1 MPVINTNIPSL
12 IAQNNLSKTQ
22 TALQTAM
29 QRLSSGLRINSSKD
43 DAAGLAIAN
52 RMTTQINGLNQAAR
66 NANDAI
72 SLAQT
77 ADSALTEMT
86 NNLQRIR
93 ELAVQAANST
103 NSASDRAALD
113 QEVQQRL
120 SEIDRIASQTTFNGQ
135 KVLDGSFGSATFQV
149 GANVGDT
156 ITLGLSTSMR
166 SSVLGKTADY
176 VDSTTLYDG
185 TMALGLQGTG
195 VGGTALSSGD
205 VNITVGS
212 GDAVNVG
219 GSASYAGTAISQ
231 DGTSAYAK
239 VAAINGAGITGLT
252 ATAETDVQAGFSAGG
267 ITDNGYSLSI
277 NGTAIYSSYDA
288 SGTGAAL
295 DGSTVAAAINAN
307 SNTTGV
313 TANFDGTNMTLTA
326 VDGRNITVS
335 QTDTTNT
342 GDGLTA
348 ATATNNTVNATAG
361 TGFDATTTAAGT
373 AVNTTA
379 YGTIRL
385 ISAET
390 IAVNK
395 LSGSGAAN
403 IGYTDTSSLA
413 LGSAALNTSSV
424 TTVNNANTTITR
436 VDAGLT
442 AIAALRSTFGA
453 IQNRFDSVIASTNAT
468 SQNLSAA
475 RSRIQ
480 DADFAAETASLTRAQ
495 ILQQAGT
502 AMVAQANTLPNS
514 VLTLLR

>member
-29 QRLSSGLRINSSKD
+29 ERLSSGLRINSSKD

-103 NSASDRAALD
+103 NSSSDRAALN

-120 SEIDRIASQTTFNGQ
+120 DEIDRIATQTSFNGQ
-135 KVLDGSFGSATFQV
+135 RVLDGSFGSATFQV

-166 SSVLGKTADY
+166 SSAIGKTADY
-176 VDSTTLYDG
+176 VNGTTAYDSTK
-185 TMALGLQGTG
+185 ALGAQGTG
-195 VGGTALSSGD
+195 VGSTALASGD
-205 VNITVGS
+205 LTIKLGTSDAVAVGS
-212 GDAVNVG
+212 SSNYVG
-219 GSASYAGTAISQ
+219 TGTGQVA
-231 DGTSAYAK
+231 TSAYAK
-239 VAAINGAGITGLT
+239 VAAINGAAIGGLT
-252 ATAETDVQAGFSAGG
+252 ATAETDATFGFANV
-267 ITDNGYSLSI
+267 TDDGYSLTI
-277 NGTAIYSSYDA
+277 NNTAIFSSYDA
-288 SGTGAAL
+288 STTNL
-295 DGSTVAAAINAN
+295 DGSAVASAINAN
-307 SNTTGV
+307 TSTTGV
-313 TANFDGTNMTLTA
+313 TAAFDGTNMTLTA
-326 VDGRNITVS
+326 VDGRNIAVTQNS
-335 QTDTTNT
+335 TT
-342 GDGLTA
+342 
-348 ATATNNTVNATAG
+348 TAG
-361 TGFDATTTAAGT
+361 TGLGAAAGTNNTTNSAITALTTVAGT
-373 AVNTTA
+373 AVSTTA

-385 ISAET
+385 TAADTIT
-390 IAVNK
+390 IA
-395 LSGSGAAN
+395 GTAPAN
-403 IGYTDTSSLA
+403 VGYTATSLA
-413 LGSAALNTSSV
+413 LGSQALNTTSV
-424 TTVNNANTTITR
+424 TTVANANTTLTR
-436 VDAGLT
+436 VDSALD
-442 AIAALRSTFGA
+442 AIASLRSTFGA
-453 IQNRFDSVIASTNAT
+453 IQNRFDSVIASTQAT
-468 SQNLSAA
+468 SQNLAAA

-502 AMVAQANTLPNS
+502 AMVAQANSVPNT

>member
-29 QRLSSGLRINSSKD
+29 ERLSSGLRINSSKD

-103 NSASDRAALD
+103 NSSSDRAALN

-120 SEIDRIASQTTFNGQ
+120 DEIDRIATQTSFNGQ
-135 KVLDGSFGSATFQV
+135 RVLDGSFGSATFQV

-166 SSVLGKTADY
+166 SSAIGKTADY
-176 VDSTTLYDG
+176 VDGTTAYDSAK
-185 TMALGLQGTG
+185 ALGAQGTG
-195 VGGTALSSGD
+195 VSSIAL
-205 VNITVGS
+205 GS
-212 GDAVNVG
+212 GDLTIAVGSSDAVAVG
-219 GSASYAGTAISQ
+219 SSSNYVGTETGQ
-231 DGTSAYAK
+231 DATSAYAK
-239 VAAINGAGITGLT
+239 VAAINGAAIGGLT
-252 ATAETDVQAGFSAGG
+252 ATAETDVTSGFKTV
-267 ITDNGYSLSI
+267 TDNGYSLTI
-277 NGTAIYSSYDA
+277 NNTAIFSSYDA
-288 SGTGAAL
+288 GTNNL
-295 DGSTVAAAINAN
+295 DGSSVAAAIN
-307 SNTTGV
+307 SNTSTTGV
-313 TANFDGTNMTLTA
+313 TASFDGTNMTLTA
-326 VDGRNITVS
+326 VDGRNINVD
-335 QTDTTNT
+335 QTTTTNV
-342 GDGLTA
+342 GDGLLA
-348 ATATNNTVNATAG
+348 AAGNNNTQNG
-361 TGFDATTTAAGT
+361 TTTPFDATTAG
-373 AVNTTA
+373 AGATTSVSA

-385 ISAET
+385 TAANTIT
-390 IAVNK
+390 IA
-395 LSGSGAAN
+395 GGTPAN
-403 IGYTDTSSLA
+403 AGYTATSLA
-413 LGSAALNTSSV
+413 LGSQALNTTSV
-424 TTVNNANTTITR
+424 TTVANANTTLTR
-436 VDAGLT
+436 VDSALD
-442 AIAALRSTFGA
+442 AIAGLRSTFGA
-453 IQNRFDSVIASTNAT
+453 IQNRFDSVIASTQAT
-468 SQNLSAA
+468 SQNLAAA

-502 AMVAQANTLPNS
+502 AMVAQANSVPNT